1 MNVLSLF
8 DGMSCGQIALN
19 QLGLQPARY
28 YAAEIKKHAIKVTLA
43 NYPDTVEVGDVRKIS
58 YKDGVLHTENG
69 DYEAGRIDLLIGG
82 SPCQDLSIQ
91 MADRKGLA
99 GDKSSLFWEYVRIMR
114 EVQPRFFLLENV
126 ASMPA
131 HDAAI
136 ITKTMGVAGVC
147 INSALVSAQ
156 TRNRYY
162 WTNIPGTGYDL
173 FDTGLISQPADRNIM
188 LKDIL
193 EHGRTDR
200 KKAYCLTARG
210 GGRWAH
216 VYKDEKYKADKIQKQ
231 MLHRYAKGFDNVVFE
246 DGYVRL
252 LSRRE
257 MERLQTVPDGYTDSV
272 TEVEAADLL
281 GDGWTVEVIKHL
293 FKQLKYI
300 DL

>member
-1 MNVLSLF
+1 MTVLSLF
-8 DGMSCGQIALN
+8 DGMSCGQIALK
-19 QLGLQPARY
+19 QLGITPAYY
-28 YAAEIKKHAIKVTLA
+28 YAAEIKKHAISVTQA
-43 NYPDTVEVGDVRKIS
+43 NFPATVQIGDVRKVS
-58 YKDGVLHTENG
+58 YKDGVLTSENG
-69 DYEAGRIDLLIGG
+69 TYNAGRIDLLIGG

-114 EVQPRFFLLENV
+114 EVRPRYFLLENV
-126 ASMPA
+126 ASMPT

-156 TRNRYY
+156 SRNRYY
-162 WTNIPGTGYDL
+162 WTNIPGTGSDL
-173 FDTGLISQPADRNIM
+173 FNAGLIEQPADRKIM

-200 KKAYCLTARG
+200 KKAFCLTARG

-216 VYKDEKYKADKIQKQ
+216 VYKDEKYKADNVQKQ
-231 MLHRYAKGFDNVVFE
+231 MLHRYRKGFDNIVFE

-252 LSRRE
+252 LTRRE

-272 TEVEAADLL
+272 TEIEAADLL
-281 GDGWTVEVIKHL
+281 GDGWTIEVIKHL
-293 FKQLKYI
+293 FKQLKYT

>member
-173 FDTGLISQPADRNIM
+173 FNTGLISQPADRNIM

-210 GGRWAH
+210 GGVGRISIKTKNINPTR
-216 VYKDEKYKADKIQKQ
+216 YRSKCFTDIPKALIMSYLKTV
-231 MLHRYAKGFDNVVFE
+231 MLDCFHAGKWNDYRQCRTAI
-246 DGYVRL
+246 L
-252 LSRRE
+252 
-257 MERLQTVPDGYTDSV
+257 T
-272 TEVEAADLL
+272 A
-281 GDGWTVEVIKHL
+281 
-293 FKQLKYI
+293 
-300 DL
+300 

>member
-1 MNVLSLF
+1 
-8 DGMSCGQIALN
+8 MSCGQIALN
-19 QLGLQPARY
+19 QLGLQPAHY
-28 YAAEIKKHAIKVTLA
+28 YAAEIKKHAVKVTLA
-43 NYPDTVEVGDVRKIS
+43 NYPDTIEIGDVRKVK
-58 YKDGVLHTENG
+58 YADGVLSTEAG
-69 DYEAGRIDLLIGG
+69 EYEAGKIDLLIGG
-82 SPCQDLSIQ
+82 SPYQDLSIQ

-99 GDKSSLFWEYVRIMR
+99 GDKSSLFWEYVRILK
-114 EVQPRFFLLENV
+114 EVQPRYFLLENV

-156 TRNRYY
+156 SRNRYY
-162 WTNIPGTGYDL
+162 WTNIPGTGSDL
-173 FDTGLISQPADRNIM
+173 FNSGIIEQPADRKIM
-188 LKDIL
+188 AEDIL
-193 EHGRTDR
+193 EHGHTDR
-200 KKAYCLTARG
+200 KKFFCLTARG

-216 VYKDEKYKADKIQKQ
+216 IYKDEKYKDEKIQKQ
-231 MLHRYAKGFDNVVFE
+231 LLHRYQKGFDNVVFE

-272 TEVEAADLL
+272 SEIEAADLL

-293 FKQLKYI
+293 FKQLKVV
-300 DL
+300 L